1 MSIFRQSTGVHLVV
15 CFRVPPYAH
24 KMPCGIIATQN
35 KVKCG
40 KKVVFVH
47 LPLFGYTALIL
58 PICYCVCVHF
68 GVVTSVK
75 SFVVTGRLRFF
86 LLGLATFFR
95 RIFSRRQGRGEPKM
109 KKKAIEPSSLYLV
122 TFPINQYFGLKFEY
136 IFKGLL

>member
-24 KMPCGIIATQN
+24 KMPCGIIATQG

-86 LLGLATFFR
+86 LLGLATFFSTYF
-95 RIFSRRQGRGEPKM
+95 FSAPGPGRAEDE
-109 KKKAIEPSSLYLV
+109 KKS
-122 TFPINQYFGLKFEY
+122 N
-136 IFKGLL
+136 